1 MRAINHKPFFLTFF
15 SYMELKRVVVTG
27 LGAVTPV
34 GNNPEETWKNLL
46 EGVSGA
52 APITH
57 FDASQFK
64 TQFACE
70 VKGFNVNDYID
81 RKEARKMDRYA
92 QLAMASAVQAVEDSK
107 MDLESVDKNRIGVVY
122 GVGIGGIKTFED
134 EVGYYATH
142 QENGPKF
149 NPFFIPKMISDIAAG
164 QISIRYGFHGP
175 NYATTSACASSTNA
189 LADAFNLI
197 RLGKADAIVAG
208 GAEAAICACGVGG
221 FNAMHA
227 LSTRNDDPEHASRPF
242 SASRD
247 GFIMGEGAGCLIL
260 EELEHAKARGAK
272 IYAEMVG
279 EGMSA
284 DAYHITASHP
294 EGLGACLVMQNALKD
309 AGMTPEDI
317 DYINVHGTSTPVGD
331 VSEVKAIQKLFGEH
345 AYKLNIS
352 STKSMTGHLLGAA
365 GAVEALVSVLAV
377 KNDIIPP
384 TINHEEDDKD
394 ENIDYNLNFTFNKAQ
409 KRTVRA
415 ALSNTFGFGGHNACV
430 IFKKYDD

>member
-1 MRAINHKPFFLTFF
+1 
-15 SYMELKRVVVTG
+15 MELKRVVVTG
-27 LGAVTPV
+27 LGTVTPV
-34 GNNPEETWKNLL
+34 GNNPEDTWKNLVA
-46 EGVSGA
+46 GVSGA
-52 APITH
+52 APITL
-57 FDASQFK
+57 FDSSLFK

-70 VKGFNVNDYID
+70 VKDLNVTDYID
-81 RKEARKMDRYA
+81 RKEMRKMDRYT
-92 QLAMASAVQAVEDSK
+92 QLAMISAMQAVKDSG
-107 MDLESVDKNRIGVVY
+107 MDLETVNKNRIGVVF

-134 EVGYYATH
+134 EVSYYGKNK
-142 QENGPKF
+142 ENGPKF
-149 NPFFIPKMISDIAAG
+149 NPFFIPKMIADIAAG
-164 QISIRYGFHGP
+164 QISIQYGFHGP
-175 NYATTSACASSTNA
+175 NYTTTSACASSTNA
-189 LADAFNLI
+189 IADAFNLI
-197 RLGKADAIVAG
+197 RLGKADAIVSG
-208 GAEAAICACGVGG
+208 GAEAAVCACGVGG

-227 LSTRNDDPEHASRPF
+227 LSTRNDDPQHASRPF

-284 DAYHITASHP
+284 DAHHITASHP
-294 EGLGACLVMQNALKD
+294 EGLGAKLVMQAALED
-309 AGMTPEDI
+309 AGMKPEDI
-317 DYINVHGTSTPVGD
+317 DYINVHGTSTHVGD
-331 VSEVKAIQKLFGEH
+331 ISEAKAIKDVFGDA

-365 GAVEALVSVLAV
+365 GAVESMVAVLAV

-394 ENIDYNLNFTFNKAQ
+394 EEIDYNLNFTFNTAQ

-415 ALSNTFGFGGHNACV
+415 AMSNTFGFGGHNACV